1 MPHRI
6 TGLAL
11 TRKIHIAGWVVFI
24 LSAFGFI
31 ASSLR
36 NGDIYGLIGS
46 VLFLIA
52 CIIFLFPFFI
62 REP

>member
-1 MPHRI
+1 VVRN
-6 TGLAL
+6 
-11 TRKIHIAGWVVFI
+11 IHIAGWVVFI

-36 NGDIYGLIGS
+36 SGDIYGLIGS

-52 CIIFLFPFFI
+52 
-62 REP
+62 